1 MGPAAGVDMKPIVRW
16 LMAALVA
23 VAAFAVA
30 AWVCGA
36 QTLSALMKDA
46 GIRWDAAG
54 SLGGAVAALAAL
66 CGHSFPTGGQPA
78 ETVPARAPA
87 SAPMTTT
94 TGSGDTR
101 NEISNGTF
109 YGPVIQGL
117 DITGPIST
125 GTAPSADSRAMGR

>member
-1 MGPAAGVDMKPIVRW
+1 MMGVMLRADATAQVVWACREVAVSRMGPAAGVDMKPIVRW

-54 SLGGAVAALAAL
+54 SVGGGGGGRAGL
-66 CGHSFPTGGQPA
+66 CGGSFP
-78 ETVPARAPA
+78 R
-87 SAPMTTT
+87 
-94 TGSGDTR
+94 R
-101 NEISNGTF
+101 W
-109 YGPVIQGL
+109 
-117 DITGPIST
+117 
-125 GTAPSADSRAMGR
+125 

>member
-1 MGPAAGVDMKPIVRW
+1 MMGVMLRADATAQVVWACREVAVSRMGPAAGVDMKPIVRW

-54 SLGGAVAALAAL
+54 SLGGAGGALDEVL
-66 CGHSFPTGGQPA
+66 
-78 ETVPARAPA
+78 VDKMRRRVI
-87 SAPMTTT
+87 
-94 TGSGDTR
+94 DL
-101 NEISNGTF
+101 SNGNMVRDQARGV
-109 YGPVIQGL
+109 YGIDGTTLQGVEL
-117 DITGPIST
+117 ST
-125 GTAPSADSRAMGR
+125 GIS